1 MGGAPG
7 AGRPA
12 ARCGGPSPR
21 PMNWLDLL
29 QWPAFAVTVAAG
41 WLVASDHARKRLFGF
56 ALFLVSNALW
66 IAWGWH
72 DAAWA
77 LVALQGFLI
86 VTNLRGVADNRGGEE
101 GDEADDEP

>member
-1 MGGAPG
+1 MD
-7 AGRPA
+7 
-12 ARCGGPSPR
+12 
-21 PMNWLDLL
+21 WLDLL

-41 WLVASDHARKRLFGF
+41 WLVASDNARKRLTGFG
-56 ALFLVSNALW
+56 LFLVSNALW

-86 VTNLRGVADNRGGEE
+86 VTNVRGVADNRDDDARDDD
-101 GDEADDEP
+101 GDG